1 MATEAPPITERRS
14 PRDPRIDIL
23 RGAALVMIYVDHIP
37 LNTLSRLTMRQYGFA
52 DAAELF
58 VLLAGFS
65 AMIAFGRAFERG
77 GPRHGIWQ
85 TTYRAAVIYL
95 TQAGLLLATLAV
107 VSVWR
112 LYLPIGHPLFSP
124 LIPEGYAGV
133 TRGLAL
139 MALPD
144 YLDILPLYVVLLT
157 CFPLIYYGMRRNAA
171 VTVGVSGLLWLLAWS
186 QPGLNLPNLLDVT
199 GRGWSFAP
207 LSWQFLFVIG
217 AAMAVTLGPA
227 GSLLPQPRWAA
238 VLCWAYLAWAY
249 LLHRWADVLQS
260 WDEIIDAGLLD
271 KTHLAPLR
279 LLDVLALVYVLLGS
293 RRVLEWSRL
302 AVLRPLEACG
312 RHSLAIYALGSMM
325 ALFGRLQFGSFGPS
339 PAMQL
344 GVNLA
349 GLAAMPLVA
358 LLLDRRKERRRAR

>member
-1 MATEAPPITERRS
+1 MAAAAPPLTERRS
-14 PRDPRIDIL
+14 PRDPRIDIM

-37 LNTLSRLTMRQYGFA
+37 LNELSRLTMRQYGFA

-77 GPRHGIWQ
+77 GPRHGLWQ

-95 TQAGLLLATLAV
+95 TQAGLLLATLGV
-107 VSVWR
+107 VTVWR
-112 LYLPIGHPLFSP
+112 LYLPIGHPLFTP
-124 LIPEGYAGV
+124 VIPEGYADV
-133 TRGLAL
+133 SRGLAL

-157 CFPLIYYGMRRNAA
+157 LFPLVYYGMRRHPGLTVAA
-171 VTVGVSGLLWLLAWS
+171 SGLLWLLAWT
-186 QPGLNLPNLLDVT
+186 QPGLNLPNLLDAT

-217 AAMAVTLGPA
+217 AALAVTLGPA

-238 VLCWAYLAWAY
+238 VLCWVYLAWAY

-260 WDEIIDAGLLD
+260 WDAIIEAGLLD

-279 LLDVLALVYVLLGS
+279 LLDVLALVYLALGS
-293 RRVLEWSRL
+293 RRVLAWSKH

-325 ALFGRLQFGSFGPS
+325 ALLGRLELGTFGPS
-339 PAMQL
+339 LVMQL

-358 LLLDRRKERRRAR
+358 LALDRRKERRRSR